1 MRRRETT
8 AAFFLHLIFI
18 LVFVWTIDF
27 PVDILY
33 VKGRPWKYC
42 WYVLYWHLCKRI
54 TKNTQ
59 ACKDVEANE
68 MCTFQKNAPRMP
80 QVWSRCCLSCPV
92 CLISKQPVTD
102 GQQARQTIG
111 RALSDDTGAA
121 HLLTRW
127 VLFIL
132 CWEESF
138 IWKEK
143 YTKYINSCS
152 QGDMKRRFTE
162 DLEITG
168 IISIIILS

>member
-1 MRRRETT
+1 MRRREST

-68 MCTFQKNAPRMP
+68 MCTFQKSAPRMP

-102 GQQARQTIG
+102 GQQAASHR
-111 RALSDDTGAA
+111 RAAGTANNRPGSDWRHECGSSSYTLGLVCLFCAEGKA
-121 HLLTRW
+121 SSEKKNTRN
-127 VLFIL
+127 
-132 CWEESF
+132 
-138 IWKEK
+138 
-143 YTKYINSCS
+143 T
-152 QGDMKRRFTE
+152 
-162 DLEITG
+162 
-168 IISIIILS
+168 